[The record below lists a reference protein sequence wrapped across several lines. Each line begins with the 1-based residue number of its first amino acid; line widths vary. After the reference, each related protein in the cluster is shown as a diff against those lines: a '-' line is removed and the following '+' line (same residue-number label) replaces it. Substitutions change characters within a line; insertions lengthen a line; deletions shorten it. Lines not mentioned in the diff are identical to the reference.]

1 MPDPVD
7 HALSESKLR
16 KAAPPR
22 PVFITLVHQQSGAR
36 KSVQYLGM
44 AGIPLRAQIFW
55 PIAGDYLV
63 SPRSG
68 TLLGPRKSAEALRH
82 WKVSSPDHVFLKN
95 EYRSARARLSDAE
108 RLTKCP

>member
-1 MPDPVD
+1 MPDTVD
-7 HALSESKLR
+7 HALFEHKMR

-55 PIAGDYLV
+55 PIAGDYLIA
-63 SPRSG
+63 PRSG

-95 EYRSARARLSDAE
+95 EYRAARARLSRNEGLA
-108 RLTKCP
+108 KCP